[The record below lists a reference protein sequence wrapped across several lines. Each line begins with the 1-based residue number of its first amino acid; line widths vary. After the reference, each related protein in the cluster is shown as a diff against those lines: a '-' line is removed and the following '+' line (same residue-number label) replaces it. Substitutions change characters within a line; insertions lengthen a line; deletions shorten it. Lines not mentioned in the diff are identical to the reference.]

1 MAIYSLTGNDTLII
15 NKRVFSELADNSTI
29 ELTFNNDR
37 IGTSTGKND
46 NTIISD
52 NRQGGNA
59 TLTLRVIRGSYE
71 DTVLNGWSVLQ
82 DRDLPS
88 FTLMSGTFTKRIGN
102 GFGFVHFD
110 NYVLQGGAFQRSV
123 EVQENL
129 NGETEQAV
137 AIYTIFFSKVTRAIA

>member
-15 NKRVFSELADNSTI
+15 NKRVINELADNSTI
-29 ELTFNNDR
+29 ELAFNNDK

-59 TLTLRVIRGSYE
+59 TLTLRVVRGSE
-71 DTVLNGWSVLQ
+71 NDRFFNGLAVLQ

-88 FTLMSGTFTKRIGN
+88 FQLMSGSFTKRIGN
-102 GFGFVHFD
+102 GFGVVRFD

-123 EVQENL
+123 DVQENL
-129 NGETEQAV
+129 NGETEQGV
-137 AIYTIFFSKVTRAIA
+137 AIYTIFFAKVTRALG